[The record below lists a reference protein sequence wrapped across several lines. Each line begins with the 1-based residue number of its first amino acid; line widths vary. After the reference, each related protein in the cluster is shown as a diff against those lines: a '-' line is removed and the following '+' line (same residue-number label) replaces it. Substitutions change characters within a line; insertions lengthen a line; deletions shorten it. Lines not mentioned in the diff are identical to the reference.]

1 MATKMSRPHLF
12 TLPAALIWALG
23 MAACLL
29 LAGCTGRGAPPVV
42 KIGLIAPFEG
52 PSRSLGYSV
61 LHAVRLRI
69 QQWNDSGASPR
80 VELVALNDDGDPA
93 LAAILPDQL
102 ALDPDVML
110 VLGPPQ
116 GHTALA
122 SLPALAEHGLP
133 TLSLAPLPA
142 PSPPGILAYAGAGD
156 EIAQALADHAPGA
169 GSAWQLPLSSP
180 SIWLGDPLT
189 LAELVKSSPELV
201 PAAGSVAAE
210 ESFGAWAGAE
220 AEGLVWAMAVPATLP
235 ADFTSA
241 YQQLAGGPPTP
252 VAALAYA
259 AAGEA
264 LALLAG
270 NDSRPELAQ
279 ALASV
284 PLPPIQLFRRQGDAC
299 CLALPPQP

>member
-1 MATKMSRPHLF
+1 
-12 TLPAALIWALG
+12 

-29 LAGCTGRGAPPVV
+29 LAACTGRGAPAVV

-69 QQWNDSGASPR
+69 QQWNEAGGAPR

-102 ALDPDVML
+102 ALDPDVLL

-122 SLPALAEHGLP
+122 SLPRLAARGLP
-133 TLSLAPLPA
+133 TLSLAPLPDPP
-142 PSPPGILAYAGAGD
+142 PSGILPFAGAGNQ
-156 EIAQALADHAPGA
+156 IAQALAVHAPGA
-169 GSAWQLPLSSP
+169 TPVWQPPVLSP
-180 SIWLGDPLT
+180 CIWLGDPLT
-189 LAELVKSSPELV
+189 LAELVKTSPELA

-210 ESFGAWAGAE
+210 EAFAAWAGERAE
-220 AEGLVWAMAVPATLP
+220 ETVWAMAAPAILP
-235 ADFTSA
+235 AAFPSA
-241 YQQLAGGPPTP
+241 YEQRAGAPPTP

-259 AAGEA
+259 AADEA
-264 LALLAG
+264 LTLLARHT
-270 NDSRPELAQ
+270 SRRDLAQ

-284 PLPPIQLFRRQGDAC
+284 PIPPVQRFRRQGGAC
-299 CLALPPQP
+299 CVPLSDTP